1 MTLAG
6 WVERTEAP
14 TWILAL
20 GVYATW
26 GALTWGYHSLPWWLL
41 LPAGAYVICLHGS
54 LQHEVLHGHPTRR
67 RWLNELLAR
76 PALWLWLPYGAY
88 RDSHLAHHRT
98 TKLTCPGRDP
108 ESNYVMPEDWGRM
121 PAPVRAIYA
130 VCATSPGRLVVG
142 PAVCVAVF
150 LGRELRA
157 LAAADP
163 VADSNVRRADQR
175 ALARGDLRPL
185 RHWLPH
191 AVFMVPVLYWVLVVC
206 EIPFWGYVGFFA
218 YPGLALTL
226 LRSFA
231 EHRPERDQGR
241 ATAIIEASWP
251 MALAYLNNNLH
262 ALHHERPDLPWYRL
276 PAVYRAE
283 RAAILARNGGH
294 VYPGYAAIIGR
305 FFFRWKDSP
314 LHPFYRAADRQA

>member
-1 MTLAG
+1 MTLEG

-14 TWILAL
+14 TWTLAL
-20 GVYATW
+20 GVYTAW

-41 LPAGAYVICLHGS
+41 LPAGAYVTCLHGS

-98 TKLTCPGRDP
+98 TKLTCPGLDP
-108 ESNYVMPEDWGRM
+108 ESNYLVPEDWARL
-121 PAPVRAIYA
+121 PAPVKAVYAI
-130 VCATSPGRLVVG
+130 CATSPGRLIVG
-142 PAVCVAVF
+142 PAVCVAVY

-163 VADSNVRRADQR
+163 AADSNVRRADQR
-175 ALARGDLRPL
+175 ALARGNRRPL
-185 RHWLPH
+185 RHWPAH
-191 AVFMVPVLYWVLVVC
+191 AAFMVPVLYWVLVVC
-206 EIPFWGYVGFFA
+206 EVPFWGYVGFFA

-241 ATAIIEASWP
+241 ATAIVEASWP
-251 MALAYLNNNLH
+251 MALVYLNNNLH
-262 ALHHERPDLPWYRL
+262 AVHHERPDLPWYRL
-276 PAVYRAE
+276 PSVYRAE

-305 FFFRWKDSP
+305 F
-314 LHPFYRAADRQA
+314 